1 MLLFGGEFSSPDLRK
16 GSARKGARRR
26 RACGAFVHIEF
37 ELVITYRK
45 HERDVIANLQGL
57 HPERGLTDQSPADA

>member
-1 MLLFGGEFSSPDLRK
+1 MSVRVTVIPSQHP
-16 GSARKGARRR
+16 RRR
-26 RACGAFVHIEF
+26 STIRARGAFVHTEF

-45 HERDVIANLQGL
+45 NERDVVANLQGL